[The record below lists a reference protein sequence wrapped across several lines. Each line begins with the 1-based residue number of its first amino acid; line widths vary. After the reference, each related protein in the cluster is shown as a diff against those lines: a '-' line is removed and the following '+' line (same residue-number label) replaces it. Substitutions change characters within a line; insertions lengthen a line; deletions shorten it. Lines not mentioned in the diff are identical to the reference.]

1 MKKSDIQN
9 VSRRKFALL
18 AGGGVAA
25 SAGIAGCIDG
35 GEAVIDPDEN
45 TVVASMPAV
54 WDMARQV
61 AGDDEETLDTLDVVP
76 VGRHGHD
83 WEPEPATVEVIEEAA
98 AFIYLRGF
106 ASWQDDAAEEL
117 EDNDETTVIEA
128 TEGIDFFDSPAED
141 DDEHFWMDPVYA
153 KEGVDN
159 IAEGLADV
167 DPENEEVYMSNA
179 GSFKDELEK
188 IHEDMKDVVEH
199 ASLDTIIVATH
210 DSYQWW
216 YQQYDIS
223 VESPVG
229 TSPDDQ
235 ASPDEVEDIEEI
247 MNDEG
252 IEHVLYDVGEP
263 AELAANLADETGA
276 DILPLSPL
284 ETQIDGTPELDVT
297 DLEMEPDWGYKEH
310 FYEINIPT
318 LKEALDSD
326 VEIDTSY

>member
-25 SAGIAGCIDG
+25 STGIAGCLEDG
-35 GEAVIDPDEN
+35 GAIIDPDEE

-61 AGDDEETLDTLDVVP
+61 AGDNEDTLDTLDIVP
-76 VGRHGHD
+76 VGSHGHD
-83 WEPEPATVEVIEEAA
+83 WEPEPATVEVIEKAA

-106 ASWQDDAAEEL
+106 ASWQDNAAEEL
-117 EDNDETTVIEA
+117 DDDETTVIEA

-141 DDEHFWMDPVYA
+141 NDEHFWMDPVSA

-159 IAEGLADV
+159 IAEGLAGV
-167 DPENEEVYMSNA
+167 DPENEDVYMSNA
-179 GSFKDELEK
+179 DSFKDELEK
-188 IHEDMKDVVEH
+188 IHEDMNDVVEH
-199 ASLDTIIVATH
+199 ANLDTIIVATH

-216 YQQYDIS
+216 NRRYEIS
-223 VESPVG
+223 IKSPVG

-235 ASPDEVEDIEEI
+235 ASPDEVEEIEDIIDNE
-247 MNDEG
+247 D

-263 AELAANLADETGA
+263 AALADNLANETGA

-297 DLEMEPDWGYKEH
+297 DLEMESDWGYKEH

-318 LKEALDSD
+318 LKEALNSD
-326 VEIDTSY
+326 VEINASY